1 MVYLENINEDNF
13 YKLVN
18 MKKQNHV
25 APNVYSIAQA
35 YVSPK
40 GRPKAILNQEKE
52 VVGFVMYGLDGDD
65 ELWIWRLSI
74 DTPYQ
79 RKGYGK
85 AAVKEVIKNVLK
97 EYPEEAEL
105 WLGTSPENERAIK
118 LYTSLGFK
126 DSGKTAYDDE
136 KVFVYNLK

>member
-18 MKKQNHV
+18 MKKQDHV

-40 GRPKAILNQEKE
+40 GKPRAIINEEKE

-105 WLGTSPENERAIK
+105 WLGASPENERAIK
-118 LYTSLGFK
+118 LYTSIGFK
-126 DSGKTAYDDE
+126 DSGKTAYDNE

>member
-1 MVYLENINEDNF
+1 MVYLEKINQDNF
-13 YKLVN
+13 YKLVE
-18 MKKQNHV
+18 MKKQDHV

-40 GRPKAILNQEKE
+40 GKPRAICNEEKE
-52 VVGFVMYGLDGDD
+52 VIGFVMYGLDGDD

-79 RKGYGK
+79 GKGYGK
-85 AAVKEVIKNVLK
+85 AAVKKVIENALV
-97 EYPEEAEL
+97 EYPEEKNL
-105 WLGTSPENERAIK
+105 WLGTNPENERAIK
-118 LYTSLGFK
+118 LYKSLGFE
-126 DSGKTAYDDE
+126 DSGKTAYDNE